1 MAFSPSESPAVTIR
15 EVDLSGIVPAVT
27 SSTGAIVGDFNWGP
41 TNQPILIGNE
51 AELVSNFGS
60 PTLVIDSSNVDF
72 LSASS
77 FLKYSG
83 SLYVTRGLDAA
94 AKNAVDSASS
104 VGNSPV
110 VEGLSSWNS
119 QKSGFMASGSN
130 RLVAKYPGEVGNSLA
145 ISICPWSGVIADGG
159 TSVDAEGQDSAFNA
173 WAYKSFFDDAPGT
186 SSHVSARSADSAT
199 AHDEI
204 HVVVLDEG
212 GKFSGTPG
220 TVLETWPFL
229 SLATDAK
236 TPDGSSNFALD
247 VLNSKSAFIW
257 ASAIDSSGKPTNVLS
272 ASFANDT
279 VTDQD
284 VRTQSFNGGNQASGG
299 LSKDEYL
306 VGFDQYEDVD
316 TIQVDF
322 LIAPSLGSEADQ
334 KAIIVDL
341 ESTARG
347 LRKDCVVV
355 ASPAREHVINV
366 QNPQTIVT
374 NTTTFAK
381 TLPSSSYLIMD
392 NNFLKVYDKYSD
404 EYVFIPAASS
414 TAGLMAATDGNAA
427 PWYSPAG
434 NRRGQY
440 FGVSSLAYNATKSQR
455 DSLYK
460 AGINPV
466 VNLPGQGV
474 LLFGDKTKLG
484 RPSAFD
490 RINVRRLFLV
500 MERAIKSA
508 AQNVMFEFN
517 DEFTRAEFVNIVEPF
532 LREIKG
538 RRGITDFRVVCDE
551 TNNTGQV
558 IDNNQF
564 VADIYVKPARSINY
578 VTLSF
583 VAVRTGVDF
592 DEVVG
597 LA

>member
-1 MAFSPSESPAVTIR
+1 M
-15 EVDLSGIVPAVT
+15 GKIVH
-27 SSTGAIVGDFNWGP
+27 SMH
-41 TNQPILIGNE
+41 
-51 AELVSNFGS
+51 
-60 PTLVIDSSNVDF
+60 
-72 LSASS
+72 
-77 FLKYSG
+77 
-83 SLYVTRGLDAA
+83 GL
-94 AKNAVDSASS
+94 
-104 VGNSPV
+104 
-110 VEGLSSWNS
+110 
-119 QKSGFMASGSN
+119 
-130 RLVAKYPGEVGNSLA
+130 
-145 ISICPWSGVIADGG
+145 
-159 TSVDAEGQDSAFNA
+159 
-173 WAYKSFFDDAPGT
+173 YKSFFDDAPGT

-334 KAIIVDL
+334 KDIIVDL

-355 ASPAREHVINV
+355 ASPAREHVVNV

>member
-1 MAFSPSESPAVTIR
+1 MAFSPSESPAVTVR
-15 EVDLSGIVPAVT
+15 EVDLSGVVPAVT
-27 SSTGAIVGDFNWGP
+27 SSTGALVGDFNWGP
-41 TNQPILIGNE
+41 TNQPSLVGNE
-51 AELVSNFGS
+51 AELVSTFGS
-60 PTLVIDSSNVDF
+60 PSLVVDSDNTDF
-72 LSASS
+72 LSAAA

-83 SLYVTRGLDAA
+83 SLYVTRGLDAT
-94 AKNAVDSASS
+94 AKNAVDSDTPTAP
-104 VGNSPV
+104 PV
-110 VEGLSSWNS
+110 VENSADWETKKSSFV
-119 QKSGFMASGSN
+119 GDIN
-130 RLVAKYPGEVGNSLA
+130 RIIAKYPGKAGNSLA
-145 ISICPWSGVIADGG
+145 VSICPWSTADAAF
-159 TSVDAEGQDSAFNA
+159 DAWSYSTQ
-173 WAYKSFFDDAPGT
+173 FDAAPST
-186 SSHVSARSADSAT
+186 SSYVSARSADSVL

-204 HVVVLDEG
+204 HVAIIDED
-212 GKFSGTPG
+212 GKFTGQPG
-220 TVLETWPFL
+220 TVLEAWPFL

-236 TPDGSSNFALD
+236 TPDGSSNFVLD
-247 VLNSKSAFIW
+247 VLNNKSAYIW
-257 ASAIDSSGKPTNVLS
+257 SSAIDVGRPTNVS
-272 ASFANDT
+272 ASAFLEST
-279 VTDQD
+279 VTDNA
-284 VRTQSFNGGNQASGG
+284 VRTQSFSGGNQTSGT
-299 LSKDEYL
+299 LSEDEYIK
-306 VGFDQYEDVD
+306 GFDQYEDVD

-322 LIAPSLGSEADQ
+322 LIAPSMGTRDSQ
-334 KAIIVDL
+334 KNIIVDL

-355 ASPAREHVINV
+355 SSPSRVDVVGV
-366 QNPQTIVT
+366 QDTGAL
-374 NTTTFAK
+374 TTGLKAFSES
-381 TLPSSSYLIMD
+381 LPSSSYVILD
-392 NNFLKVYDKYSD
+392 NNFIKVYDKYSD

-414 TAGLMAATDGNAA
+414 TAGLMASSDASSAA
-427 PWYSPAG
+427 WYSPAG
-434 NRRGQY
+434 SRRGQY
-440 FGVSSLAYNATKSQR
+440 FGVSSLAWNATKSQR
-455 DSLYK
+455 DILYK
-460 AGINPV
+460 VGVNPI

-474 LLFGDKTKLG
+474 LLYGDKTKLA

-500 MERAIKSA
+500 MERAIKVA

-538 RRGITDFRVVCDE
+538 RRGITDFRVVCDD

>member
-119 QKSGFMASGSN
+119 QKSGFMTSGSN

-159 TSVDAEGQDSAFNA
+159 TSVAVDGQDSAFNA

-220 TVLETWPFL
+220 SVLETWPFL

-247 VLNSKSAFIW
+247 VLNSKSSFIW
-257 ASAIDSSGKPTNVLS
+257 ASAIGADKPTDVTSS
-272 ASFANDT
+272 AFANDT
-279 VTDQD
+279 VTNQD

-334 KAIIVDL
+334 KDIIIDL

-355 ASPAREHVINV
+355 ASPAREHVVNV

-440 FGVSSLAYNATKSQR
+440 FGVSSLAYNATKAQR